1 MKIYWIRHTQTQT
14 PAGLCYGQTDVG
26 LAPDFERHAI
36 EVKKLIAHRLCIWS
50 SPLSRCRRLAEKIA
64 DTQPIQI
71 DHRLIELNFGQWENR
86 FWDDL
91 PPNELENWM
100 QNFVITPPP
109 QGETYHQLA
118 NRVYD
123 FRQTLLSVS
132 EPNVAVVTHKG
143 ILRALYALLTN
154 TSLENSFDVKL
165 PFGAMIIED
174 TDNQLFQLWDTRPGN
189 IMLIESSPIKISYR
203 I

>member
-14 PAGLCYGQTDVG
+14 PSGLCYGQTDVG
-26 LAPDFERHAI
+26 LAPDFELHAT
-36 EVKKLIAHRLCIWS
+36 EAKKLIANQLCIWS

-64 DTQPIQI
+64 DTRPVQI

-91 PPNELENWM
+91 PFNELQEWM
-100 QNFVITPPP
+100 QNFVITAPPE
-109 QGETYHQLA
+109 GETYHQLA
-118 NRVYD
+118 NRIYD
-123 FRQTLLSVS
+123 FRQNLLNVC

-143 ILRALYALLTN
+143 PLRALYALLTN
-154 TSLENSFDVKL
+154 TSLEKSFDVKL

-174 TDNQLFQLWDTRPGN
+174 TDNQSFQLWDTRPGN
-189 IMLIESSPIKISYR
+189 TMLLESSPVKNRYGI
-203 I
+203 